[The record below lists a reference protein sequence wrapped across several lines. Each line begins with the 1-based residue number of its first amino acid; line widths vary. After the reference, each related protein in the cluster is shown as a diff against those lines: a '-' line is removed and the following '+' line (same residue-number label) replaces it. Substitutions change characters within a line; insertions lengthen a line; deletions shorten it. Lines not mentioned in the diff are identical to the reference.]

1 MSAFECWEEQRES
14 LRAALKDQTSVADQ
28 VYAIRHAL
36 MQTEQNTLAQQSD
49 EVLRQQMGVLFSLVK
64 GSVGFLETPVAAT
77 SWVAQSRKAEKQ
89 GGKAWLVVLTAL
101 LMIFSGLCCYFR
113 GIVLGWVSALAA
125 LIAGSAALLTERR
138 KGRKAAVHDE
148 VRVTLQ
154 PDVERLLAVLDGQ
167 LRAIDRCANDF
178 AYLNDSLRGR
188 EQGSSAMAERLA
200 DLMETVYDLSGDE
213 RDEMA
218 GAVEGL
224 LNGLGFRAMEYS
236 EENSRLFTV
245 LPSKNETRTISPAIV
260 SAEDFRLIRRG
271 TAAVRQG

>member
-77 SWVAQSRKAEKQ
+77 SWVAQSRKTEKQ

-125 LIAGSAALLTERR
+125 LIAGSAALLTER
-138 KGRKAAVHDE
+138 RKAAVHDE

-200 DLMETVYDLSGDE
+200 DLMEAVYDLGGDE
-213 RDEMA
+213 RDEIA

>member
-138 KGRKAAVHDE
+138 KAAVHDE

-200 DLMETVYDLSGDE
+200 DLMEAVYDLDGDE

-245 LPSKNETRTISPAIV
+245 LPSKNETRTLSPAIV

>member
-77 SWVAQSRKAEKQ
+77 SWVAQSRKTEKQ

-138 KGRKAAVHDE
+138 KSRKATGHDE

-200 DLMETVYDLSGDE
+200 DLMEAVYDLGGDE

-218 GAVEGL
+218 GAVDGL

-245 LPSKNETRTISPAIV
+245 LPSKNETRTLSPAIV
-260 SAEDFRLIRRG
+260 SAEDFRLSRR
-271 TAAVRQG
+271 

>member
-89 GGKAWLVVLTAL
+89 SGKAWLVVLTAL

-125 LIAGSAALLTERR
+125 LIAGSAALLTER
-138 KGRKAAVHDE
+138 RKAAVHDE

-218 GAVEGL
+218 GAVDGL

-245 LPSKNETRTISPAIV
+245 LPSKNETRTLSPAIV

>member
-14 LRAALKDQTSVADQ
+14 LRAALKEQPSVPDQ

-49 EVLRQQMGVLFSLVK
+49 EILRQQMGVLFSLVK
-64 GSVGFLETPVAAT
+64 GSISFLETPVAVT
-77 SWVAQSRKAEKQ
+77 SWVAQSRREEKT

-113 GIVLGWVSALAA
+113 GIVLGWISALAA
-125 LIAGSAALLTERR
+125 LIAGAAALLLERR
-138 KGRKAAVHDE
+138 KNRKPAGHEE

-167 LRAIDRCANDF
+167 MRAIDRCANDF
-178 AYLNDSLRGR
+178 TYLNDSLRGH
-188 EQGSSAMAERLA
+188 EQGSSATAERLA
-200 DLMETVYDLSGDE
+200 DLMEAVYELDGDE
-213 RDEMA
+213 REEVS
-218 GAVEGL
+218 GAAEGL
-224 LNGLGFRAMEYS
+224 LNGLGFRAVTYS
-236 EENSRLFTV
+236 GENSRLFTV
-245 LPSKNETRTISPAIV
+245 LPSKNETRTLSPAIV

>member
-77 SWVAQSRKAEKQ
+77 SWVAQSRKTEKQ

-125 LIAGSAALLTERR
+125 LIAGSAALLTER
-138 KGRKAAVHDE
+138 RKAAVHDE

-213 RDEMA
+213 RDEIA

>member
-1 MSAFECWEEQRES
+1 MRQKTLWITQT
-14 LRAALKDQTSVADQ
+14 AAL
-28 VYAIRHAL
+28 L
-36 MQTEQNTLAQQSD
+36 
-49 EVLRQQMGVLFSLVK
+49 
-64 GSVGFLETPVAAT
+64 
-77 SWVAQSRKAEKQ
+77 
-89 GGKAWLVVLTAL
+89 AL
-101 LMIFSGLCCYFR
+101 LIMLQLATRSAGQLVTGSCVNA
-113 GIVLGWVSALAA
+113 VLALAA

-138 KGRKAAVHDE
+138 KSRKATGHDE

-218 GAVEGL
+218 GAVDGL

-245 LPSKNETRTISPAIV
+245 LPSKNETRTLSPAIV

>member
-1 MSAFECWEEQRES
+1 MSAFECWEERRES

-138 KGRKAAVHDE
+138 KAAVHDE

-213 RDEMA
+213 RDEMT
-218 GAVEGL
+218 GAVDGL

-245 LPSKNETRTISPAIV
+245 LPSKNETRTLSPAIV

>member
-36 MQTEQNTLAQQSD
+36 TEQNTLAQQSD

-138 KGRKAAVHDE
+138 KGQKATGHDE

-218 GAVEGL
+218 GAVDGL

-245 LPSKNETRTISPAIV
+245 LPSKNETRTLSPAIV

>member
-77 SWVAQSRKAEKQ
+77 SWVAQSRKTEKQ

-138 KGRKAAVHDE
+138 KSRKATGHDE

-178 AYLNDSLRGR
+178 AYLNEQSAGPGAGQFRHGGASCRPDGGRLRSGR
-188 EQGSSAMAERLA
+188 RRAGRNSRRCGRAAER
-200 DLMETVYDLSGDE
+200 
-213 RDEMA
+213 A
-218 GAVEGL
+218 GLPGRNV
-224 LNGLGFRAMEYS
+224 FRR
-236 EENSRLFTV
+236 NSRLFTV
-245 LPSKNETRTISPAIV
+245 LPVKTKLVLSPPPSFLRRTFA
-260 SAEDFRLIRRG
+260 
-271 TAAVRQG
+271 

>member
-1 MSAFECWEEQRES
+1 MSVFECWEEQRES
-14 LRAALKDQTSVADQ
+14 LRAALKDQTGAADQ

-49 EVLRQQMGVLFSLVK
+49 EVLRQQIGVLFSLVK
-64 GSVGFLETPVAAT
+64 GSVGFLETPAAAT
-77 SWVAQSRKAEKQ
+77 AWVAQSRKAEKH
-89 GGKAWLVVLTAL
+89 GGKAWLVLLAAL

-113 GIVLGWVSALAA
+113 GVVLGWISALAA
-125 LIAGSAALLTERR
+125 LIAGSAALLSERR
-138 KGRKAAVHDE
+138 KSRLPAGHEE

-154 PDVERLLAVLDGQ
+154 PDVDRLLAVLDGQ

-188 EQGSSAMAERLA
+188 EQGSSATAERLA
-200 DLMETVYDLSGDE
+200 DLMEAVYEMDGDE
-213 RDEMA
+213 RDEMT
-218 GAVEGL
+218 GAAEGL
-224 LNGLGFRAMEYS
+224 LNGLGFRAVEYS

-245 LPSKNETRTISPAIV
+245 LPSKNETRTLSPAIV

>member
-1 MSAFECWEEQRES
+1 M
-14 LRAALKDQTSVADQ
+14 
-28 VYAIRHAL
+28 
-36 MQTEQNTLAQQSD
+36 
-49 EVLRQQMGVLFSLVK
+49 
-64 GSVGFLETPVAAT
+64 
-77 SWVAQSRKAEKQ
+77 
-89 GGKAWLVVLTAL
+89 VLTAL

-138 KGRKAAVHDE
+138 KGRKAAGHDE

-218 GAVEGL
+218 GAVDGL

-245 LPSKNETRTISPAIV
+245 LPSKNETRTLSPAIV

>member
-77 SWVAQSRKAEKQ
+77 SWVAQSRKTEKQ

-125 LIAGSAALLTERR
+125 LIAGSAALLTER
-138 KGRKAAVHDE
+138 RKAAVHDE

-200 DLMETVYDLSGDE
+200 DLMEAVYDLGGDE

-218 GAVEGL
+218 GAVDGL

-245 LPSKNETRTISPAIV
+245 LPSKNETRTLSPAIV

>member
-77 SWVAQSRKAEKQ
+77 SWVAQSRKTEKQ

-125 LIAGSAALLTERR
+125 LIAGSAALLTER
-138 KGRKAAVHDE
+138 RKAAVHDE

-200 DLMETVYDLSGDE
+200 DLMEAVYDLGGDE
-213 RDEMA
+213 RDEIA

-245 LPSKNETRTISPAIV
+245 LPSKNETRTLSPAIV

>member
-89 GGKAWLVVLTAL
+89 GGKAWLVVLMAL

-138 KGRKAAVHDE
+138 KATGHDE

-200 DLMETVYDLSGDE
+200 DLMEAVYDLGGDE
-213 RDEMA
+213 RDEIA

-245 LPSKNETRTISPAIV
+245 LPSKNETRTLSPAIV

>member
-1 MSAFECWEEQRES
+1 MSAFECWEEQRGS
-14 LRAALKDQTSVADQ
+14 LRAALKEQPSVPDQ
-28 VYAIRHAL
+28 VYVIRHAL

-167 LRAIDRCANDF
+167 MRAIDRCANDF
-178 AYLNDSLRGR
+178 TYLNDSLRGR
-188 EQGSSAMAERLA
+188 EQGSSATAERLA
-200 DLMETVYDLSGDE
+200 DLMEAVYELDGDE
-213 RDEMA
+213 RDEVT
-218 GAVEGL
+218 GAAEGL
-224 LNGLGFRAMEYS
+224 LNGLGFRAVPYS
-236 EENSRLFTV
+236 AENSRLFTV
-245 LPSKNETRTISPAIV
+245 LPSKNKTRTLSPAIV

-271 TAAVRQG
+271 TAAVRQE

>member
-1 MSAFECWEEQRES
+1 M
-14 LRAALKDQTSVADQ
+14 
-28 VYAIRHAL
+28 
-36 MQTEQNTLAQQSD
+36 
-49 EVLRQQMGVLFSLVK
+49 
-64 GSVGFLETPVAAT
+64 
-77 SWVAQSRKAEKQ
+77 
-89 GGKAWLVVLTAL
+89 
-101 LMIFSGLCCYFR
+101 
-113 GIVLGWVSALAA
+113 LGWVSALAA

-138 KGRKAAVHDE
+138 KSRKATGHDE

-200 DLMETVYDLSGDE
+200 DLMETVYDLGGDE
-213 RDEMA
+213 RDEIA

-245 LPSKNETRTISPAIV
+245 LPSKNETRTLSPAIV

>member
-138 KGRKAAVHDE
+138 KAAVHDE

-213 RDEMA
+213 RDEMT
-218 GAVEGL
+218 GAVDGL

-245 LPSKNETRTISPAIV
+245 LPSKNETRTLSPAIV